1 MQDKKPDVSVSE
13 DNNLVIVTTP
23 EYVKESIKEAIA
35 EHAASRN
42 HPDATLQEKGFVVLS
57 NDVSDSETM
66 AATPKAVKAS
76 YDLANTANQTASSAN
91 NLANIANENSLPV
104 GVPVPWPTENPPEG
118 WLICNGD
125 SFDTARYPKLAFAY
139 PSGVLPDL
147 RAEFIRG
154 ADAGRGIDPT
164 INVLSA
170 KPSQIQ
176 SHTHD
181 YRDRYYS
188 ENNGSIDGATNW
200 EWQPDG
206 YNNSLGSGST
216 DNDNNTFLYYN
227 GTTSSTGGTETHPR
241 YIAFLYIVKAA

>member
-1 MQDKKPDVSVSE
+1 MDGS
-13 DNNLVIVTTP
+13 
-23 EYVKESIKEAIA
+23 
-35 EHAASRN
+35 
-42 HPDATLQEKGFVVLS
+42 
-57 NDVSDSETM
+57 
-66 AATPKAVKAS
+66 
-76 YDLANTANQTASSAN
+76 
-91 NLANIANENSLPV
+91 SLPV

-125 SFDTARYPKLAFAY
+125 SFDKEKYPKLAIAY
-139 PSGVLPDL
+139 PSGKLPDL

-188 ENNGSIDGATNW
+188 ENKGSIDGATNW

-216 DNDNNTFLYYN
+216 DHDNNTFLYYN

>member
-1 MQDKKPDVSVSE
+1 MQDKKPETQVLGNDG
-13 DNNLVIVTTP
+13 LVVVPTP
-23 EYVKESIKEAIA
+23 EYVKDSIKEAIE
-35 EHAASRN
+35 EHAQSRN
-42 HPDATLQEKGFVVLS
+42 HPDATLQDKGFVVLS
-57 NDVSDSETM
+57 NDVGSDSETM
-66 AATPKAVKAS
+66 AATPKAVKAA
-76 YDLANTANQTASSAN
+76 YDLANTANQNTNNNA
-91 NLANIANENSLPV
+91 NLALPV
-104 GVPVPWPTENPPEG
+104 GVPVPWPTETPPEG

-125 SFDTARYPKLAFAY
+125 SFDTMRYPKLALAY
-139 PSGVLPDL
+139 PSGRLPDL

-154 ADAGRGIDPT
+154 ADAGRGLDPT

-188 ENNGSIDGATNW
+188 ENSGSIGGATNW

-216 DNDNNTFLYYN
+216 DHDNNTFLYYN
-227 GTTSSTGGTETHPR
+227 DTTSSTGGAETHPR

>member
-1 MQDKKPDVSVSE
+1 MSIQDKKPESKTLE
-13 DNNLVIVTTP
+13 DKVVVVPTR
-23 EYVKESIKEAIA
+23 EYVKGAIE
-35 EHAASRN
+35 EHAQSRN
-42 HPDATLQEKGFVVLS
+42 HPNATLQDKGFVVLS
-57 NDVSDSETM
+57 NDVGSDSETM
-66 AATPKAVKAS
+66 AATPKAVKAA
-76 YDLANTANQTASSAN
+76 YDLANTANQNATNAHMDDS
-91 NLANIANENSLPV
+91 SLPV

-125 SFDTARYPKLAFAY
+125 SFDKAKYPKLAIAY
-139 PSGVLPDL
+139 PSGRLPDL

-188 ENNGSIDGATNW
+188 ENNGSIGGATNW

-206 YNNSLGSGST
+206 YNNSLGSGRT